1 MKFIRNLLALIGLV
15 SLLGAGYAYVRL
27 APALA
32 EFDSEFPRVYGQLA
46 QRLLETGDPGVAMM
60 WAVEVD
66 EGLTPEDV
74 IESLKSLATSRNFL
88 FVGESPF
95 YKQIKAITGED
106 YRYVNF
112 LSFCDAKVGKIMLEY
127 RDQYSGFMPC
137 RIALV
142 ENKQGRLWLYS
153 MNLELMIHGG
163 KALPPEMKESAQ
175 RVSKTIQ
182 EIMEGRPRASSKAN
196 LSLSGG
202 PGRPNPPAIRP
213 GISSSTRETTAS
225 ADFDPQGRHP
235 KPGPGITLRQRGSP
249 RLPGLARYRVQPGIQ
264 LVVDRRDTLAV
275 QGGEA
280 RDLDAFALPRYRP
293 PYLSQLRQGGA
304 ALELILLG
312 QQQQDGALG
321 LTAPFQHA
329 LIELREGMANVHHD
343 HQPHQGPT
351 LMEVSGHQVL
361 PLELHRLGDP
371 GIAIAGQV
379 DQPPILLPGREE
391 DDLLGAPRGLAGA
404 GQLALITDQVDGAG
418 LTGIGASGEG
428 HFAPRVGGGLVQA
441 RRGAQKIGLAVTG
454 IHGVK
459 GTWPRP

>member
-27 APALA
+27 APTLA

-182 EIMEGRPRASSKAN
+182 EIMEGAAK
-196 LSLSGG
+196 
-202 PGRPNPPAIRP
+202 
-213 GISSSTRETTAS
+213 
-225 ADFDPQGRHP
+225 
-235 KPGPGITLRQRGSP
+235 
-249 RLPGLARYRVQPGIQ
+249 
-264 LVVDRRDTLAV
+264 
-275 QGGEA
+275 GE
-280 RDLDAFALPRYRP
+280 F
-293 PYLSQLRQGGA
+293 
-304 ALELILLG
+304 
-312 QQQQDGALG
+312 
-321 LTAPFQHA
+321 
-329 LIELREGMANVHHD
+329 
-343 HQPHQGPT
+343 
-351 LMEVSGHQVL
+351 
-361 PLELHRLGDP
+361 
-371 GIAIAGQV
+371 
-379 DQPPILLPGREE
+379 
-391 DDLLGAPRGLAGA
+391 
-404 GQLALITDQVDGAG
+404 
-418 LTGIGASGEG
+418 
-428 HFAPRVGGGLVQA
+428 
-441 RRGAQKIGLAVTG
+441 
-454 IHGVK
+454 
-459 GTWPRP
+459 